1 MRFPAGTCR
10 GLIVAATVAAAFA
23 LPAEA
28 QNNDKKTLL
37 VGVQSDLKFLYPIT
51 TPSRVTSMF
60 AGLGYET
67 LFNADADGVPRPQ
80 MVGDYKVSEDK
91 LTYEFTL
98 RPGLKWHSGG
108 KVTAAD
114 AVA

>member
-1 MRFPAGTCR
+1 AP
-10 GLIVAATVAAAFA
+10 
-23 LPAEA
+23 
-28 QNNDKKTLL
+28 
-37 VGVQSDLKFLYPIT
+37 
-51 TPSRVTSMF
+51 SMF

-114 AVA
+114 AVASLKRWMSFDAMGRKLNDFTASLETVNEDTFRLKLKEP